1 MVMHQ
6 KESASMF
13 SLTLDSRSENSK
25 LTLVT
30 SSSTKSLTKNII
42 EDSIKVK
49 NLKENHE
56 ERSDEV
62 VNTLD
67 IARGRVPA
75 HHGRYT
81 RIEAVKHYR
90 VTTTMFSQ
98 HPFSTDC

>member
-1 MVMHQ
+1 MHQ

-30 SSSTKSLTKNII
+30 STSTKSCTKKSALENIMA
-42 EDSIKVK
+42 IKK
-49 NLKENHE
+49 NSDNLKENHE
-56 ERSDEV
+56 KRSDEV

-75 HHGRYT
+75 HRGPYIHEQSPGVS
-81 RIEAVKHYR
+81 IIPKN
-90 VTTTMFSQ
+90 
-98 HPFSTDC
+98 

>member
-1 MVMHQ
+1 MHQ
-6 KESASMF
+6 KESASTF

-30 SSSTKSLTKNII
+30 STSTKSFAKKGALQSIMAIKNG
-42 EDSIKVK
+42 E

-75 HHGRYT
+75 HRGPYIQEQSLYT
-81 RIEAVKHYR
+81 
-90 VTTTMFSQ
+90 S
-98 HPFSTDC
+98 

>member
-90 VTTTMFSQ
+90 VTTTMFS
-98 HPFSTDC
+98 

>member
-1 MVMHQ
+1 MDNITLVMHQ

-90 VTTTMFSQ
+90 VTTTMFS
-98 HPFSTDC
+98 